1 MLEDYSG
8 SWELAL
14 FGKDHE
20 AFMSYMKPKETLF
33 LEGEIGE
40 KFFLK
45 PEDRAQGKTSPYTFK
60 LKKTGIE
67 TMSATLTNWGT
78 VTADEE
84 TVVIQ

>member
-1 MLEDYSG
+1 MNDLAATVGDIIITNPYTSAGSG
-8 SWELAL
+8 KYKINYW
-14 FGKDHE
+14 
-20 AFMSYMKPKETLF
+20 YPNYNYT
-33 LEGEIGE
+33 
-40 KFFLK
+40 
-45 PEDRAQGKTSPYTFK
+45 YTFK